1 VVTSTGASL
10 DDAAT
15 LGPDDDPDVSVPL
28 AELVCWSAPTV
39 GTRLASG
46 ADHCTNA
53 DVGALGAVGVE
64 LFVNVPLPPLVW

>member
-1 VVTSTGASL
+1 
-10 DDAAT
+10 
-15 LGPDDDPDVSVPL
+15 VSVPL